1 VTRRNSS
8 PLGSPAGWRSA
19 AKVVAISQA
28 VAAQLKRDG
37 IVEDR
42 IVVVPSGVDAEAI
55 RATPRESLRD
65 WAQIGAGMPVI
76 VTVAAVT
83 EEKGLQTALA
93 ACLML
98 LKRPG
103 DLRWVVIGD
112 GALRAGLQGE
122 AALAGIADR
131 FTLPGHHPD
140 PARLMR
146 DADLFVLPSLS
157 EGLGTSV
164 LDAMALDIPVVTTD
178 AGGLPELVGSDAG
191 LVVPAGDADALEA
204 AIGRMLADPELRQR
218 SIEGGRRV
226 VERFSVRAMAEGMR
240 SVYDSV
246 VANH

>member
-1 VTRRNSS
+1 
-8 PLGSPAGWRSA
+8 
-19 AKVVAISQA
+19 
-28 VAAQLKRDG
+28 
-37 IVEDR
+37 
-42 IVVVPSGVDAEAI
+42 
-55 RATPRESLRD
+55 
-65 WAQIGAGMPVI
+65 MPVI

-112 GALRAGLQGE
+112 GALRAGLQSE

-140 PARLMR
+140 PVRLMR

-191 LVVPAGDADALEA
+191 LVVPAEHPGRVENVSAL
-204 AIGRMLADPELRQR
+204 QR
-218 SIEGGRRV
+218 DRVFRERCGGRNHRGQNG
-226 VERFSVRAMAEGMR
+226 ERSCG
-240 SVYDSV
+240 
-246 VANH
+246 